1 MDKYI
6 LQQLYVNYGKEI
18 LLYLYSLC
26 KSWDM
31 AEDLMQETFEKALL
45 SLSDSHTN
53 MRAWLYLVARNLCF
67 NAMKREKRHISIED
81 FEGYGVQNDSKKE
94 MEAIGIWG
102 RSVSNYSR
110 NNVKS
115 NIRNNIRNNVRED
128 ILEELIT
135 KEQNRLL
142 YHALMQIPSPKREVL
157 QLQYFGGLTLKEIA
171 RILQISP
178 ENARVLSCRAKKE
191 LKLKLEEEG
200 YEI

>member
-1 MDKYI
+1 MDKQI
-6 LQQLYVNYGKEI
+6 LQQLYAEYGKEI

-26 KSWDM
+26 RNWDM

-45 SLSDSHTN
+45 SLSDNHTN

-67 NAMKREKRHISIED
+67 NAMKREKWHISIEV
-81 FEGYGVQNDSKKE
+81 FEEYGVQNNTKKE
-94 MEAIGIWG
+94 FETIGIWG
-102 RSVSNYSR
+102 RSVSNCKR
-110 NNVKS
+110 NNVRS
-115 NIRNNIRNNVRED
+115 NIRNGVKED

-135 KEQNRLL
+135 KEQNRYL
-142 YHALMQIPSPKREVL
+142 YQALMQIPSPKREVL

-191 LKLKLEEEG
+191 LKHKLEEEG

>member
-1 MDKYI
+1 MDKQI
-6 LQQLYVNYGKEI
+6 LQQLYAEYGKEI

-26 KSWDM
+26 RSWDM

-45 SLSDSHTN
+45 SLSDNHTN

-67 NAMKREKRHISIED
+67 NAIKKEKRHISIED
-81 FEGYGVQNDSKKE
+81 FEEYGGQNNSKKE
-94 MEAIGIWG
+94 FETIGIWG
-102 RSVSNYSR
+102 RSVSNCKR
-110 NNVKS
+110 NNVRS
-115 NIRNNIRNNVRED
+115 NIRNGVKED

-135 KEQNRLL
+135 KEQNRYL
-142 YHALMQIPSPKREVL
+142 YQALMQIPSPKREVL

>member
-1 MDKYI
+1 MDKQI
-6 LQQLYVNYGKEI
+6 LQQLYAEYGKEI

-26 KSWDM
+26 RSWDM

-45 SLSDSHTN
+45 SLSDNHTN

-67 NAMKREKRHISIED
+67 NAIKKEKRHISIED
-81 FEGYGVQNDSKKE
+81 FEEYGGQNNSKKE
-94 MEAIGIWG
+94 FETIGIWG
-102 RSVSNYSR
+102 RSVSNCKR
-110 NNVKS
+110 NNVRS
-115 NIRNNIRNNVRED
+115 NIRNGVKED

-135 KEQNRLL
+135 KEQNRYL
-142 YHALMQIPSPKREVL
+142 YQALMQIPSPKREVL
-157 QLQYFGGLTLKEIA
+157 QLQYFCGLTLKEIA

-191 LKLKLEEEG
+191 LRLKLEEEG

>member
-1 MDKYI
+1 MDKRI
-6 LQQLYVNYGKEI
+6 LQQLYAEYGKEV

-67 NAMKREKRHISIED
+67 NAMKREKRHIFIED
-81 FEGYGVQNDSKKE
+81 FKGYGAQKDSIKE
-94 MEAIGIWG
+94 F
-102 RSVSNYSR
+102 
-110 NNVKS
+110 KS
-115 NIRNNIRNNVRED
+115 NGDLGKNGSNNTRED
-128 ILEELIT
+128 ILEELIQ
-135 KEQNRLL
+135 KEQNRYL
-142 YHALMQIPSPKREVL
+142 YQALMQIPSPKREVL

>member
-1 MDKYI
+1 MNKYI
-6 LQQLYVNYGKEI
+6 LQQLYADYGKEI

-45 SLSDSHTN
+45 SLSESHTN

-81 FEGYGVQNDSKKE
+81 FEGYGVQNDNKRE
-94 MEAIGIWG
+94 FEANGIWG
-102 RSVSNYSR
+102 RYVRS
-110 NNVKS
+110 
-115 NIRNNIRNNVRED
+115 NIRNNVRED
-128 ILEELIT
+128 ILEELIM

-171 RILQISP
+171 RILEISP

-191 LKLKLEEEG
+191 LKHKLEEEG